1 MTLGERLKNLRSK
14 QRPRLSQQ
22 ALSDKLGLNRA
33 TYARYETGDN
43 EPDYETL
50 IKIADYYDVSLDYL
64 IRGEDKETQEKIFTD
79 EAKRLLDSK
88 EAVITPLDGKEVT
101 DEMLSAALEMIAEQL
116 KNRRKP
122 GDVKSGKYP
131 SKKPDDE
138 R

>member
-1 MTLGERLKNLRSK
+1 MTLAERLKYLRSI
-14 QRPRLSQQ
+14 QRPRLSQE
-22 ALSDKLGLNRA
+22 ALSKKLGFNRA
-33 TYARYETGDN
+33 TYAKYETGDN
-43 EPDYETL
+43 NPDYDTL
-50 IKIADYYDVSLDYL
+50 IKIADFYGVTLDYL
-64 IRGEDKETQEKIFTD
+64 IRGEDKKTQEKIFSE

-101 DEMLSAALEMIAEQL
+101 DEILSAALEMIAEQL

-131 SKKPDDE
+131 SKKPDDD

>member
-1 MTLGERLKNLRSK
+1 MTLGERLKYLRSK

-64 IRGEDKETQEKIFTD
+64 IRGEDKETQEKIFID
-79 EAKRLLDSK
+79 EAKKILNDPKTFIAAR
-88 EAVITPLDGKEVT
+88 DGEVT
-101 DEMLSAALEMIAEQL
+101 QEILDAALEIITEQL
-116 KNRRKP
+116 KEGGKK
-122 GDVKSGKYP
+122 KS
-131 SKKPDDE
+131 D
-138 R
+138 

>member
-1 MTLGERLKNLRSK
+1 MTLGERLKYLRSK
-14 QRPRLSQQ
+14 HRPRLSQQ

-64 IRGEDKETQEKIFTD
+64 VRGEDKETQEKIFID

-88 EAVITPLDGKEVT
+88 EAVITPLHGEVT

-116 KNRRKP
+116 KNRRQP

-131 SKKPDDE
+131 PKKDE
-138 R
+138 E

>member
-1 MTLGERLKNLRSK
+1 MTLGERLKYLRSK

-88 EAVITPLDGKEVT
+88 EAVITPLDGGKEVT

-131 SKKPDDE
+131 KKENDE
-138 R
+138 D